1 MVQENCFRWGDQ
13 RSLSKLSKWHLNRPK
28 YWERCSQTVI
38 IRSLLGK
45 LKRCWYVI
53 FHDFS
58 CKHSCGNCLVKPLE
72 SVRHPPPIL
81 LSVPNISH
89 SSLPAY
95 PQATET
101 VICWILSSAVTP
113 TDFCMDDLVSF
124 PGNLTYVVHFS
135 RRICETFCN
144 PVLLRD
150 LIMLCGSVKEYSNPQ
165 TLELAEKEI
174 QEMTSMGHPYHVRRF
189 AGHSLYTILFGLQK
203 PVSLLSTP
211 LFRGSNRLTGIK
223 LSRWRWS
230 LAVSPPN
237 HSCECLHR
245 LKWRSLCIPSALEG
259 LCASCS
265 LSF

>member
-1 MVQENCFRWGDQ
+1 MFKIIHKFYTYLLSVYCVLGSRGDMPVKKAKGLNSHGTWRSIGRRSIVILDSEMCHEKNKAAFTVQENCFRWGDQ

-53 FHDFS
+53 LHDFS
-58 CKHSCGNCLVKPLE
+58 WKHSCGNCLVKPLE
-72 SVRHPPPIL
+72 SIRHPPPIL
-81 LSVPNISH
+81 LNVPNISH

-101 VICWILSSAVTP
+101 VICWILSSAGTP

-135 RRICETFCN
+135 RRICQTFCN

-150 LIMLCGSVKEYSNPQ
+150 LIMLCGSIKE
-165 TLELAEKEI
+165 
-174 QEMTSMGHPYHVRRF
+174 
-189 AGHSLYTILFGLQK
+189 
-203 PVSLLSTP
+203 
-211 LFRGSNRLTGIK
+211 
-223 LSRWRWS
+223 
-230 LAVSPPN
+230 
-237 HSCECLHR
+237 
-245 LKWRSLCIPSALEG
+245 
-259 LCASCS
+259 
-265 LSF
+265 